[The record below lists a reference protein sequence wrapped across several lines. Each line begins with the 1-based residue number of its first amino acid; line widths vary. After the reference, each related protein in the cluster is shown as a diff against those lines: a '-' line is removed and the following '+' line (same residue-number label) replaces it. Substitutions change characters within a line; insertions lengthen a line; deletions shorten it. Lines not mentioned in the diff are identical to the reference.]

1 MQRLTIP
8 YFPNSKAAIQLKFG
22 RKTSRLTC
30 GVYII
35 KAITLS
41 KANLT
46 P

>member
-1 MQRLTIP
+1 MQLN
-8 YFPNSKAAIQLKFG
+8 YSLLSKLKAAIQLKFG

-35 KAITLS
+35 KATTLS